1 MFVKEAG
8 EDEEGQRSASRTG
21 VGGVDIQARG
31 AGGAAC
37 AGKRYIDSLIWG
49 IEYTAQYTKK

>member
-1 MFVKEAG
+1 MAG

-37 AGKRYIDSLIWG
+37 AGKRYIDSLIWRV
-49 IEYTAQYTKK
+49 EYIAQYTKK

>member
-37 AGKRYIDSLIWG
+37 AGKRYIGSLIWG
-49 IEYTAQYTKK
+49 VEYTAHYTKK

>member
-37 AGKRYIDSLIWG
+37 AGKRYIGSLIWRV
-49 IEYTAQYTKK
+49 EYIAQYTKK

>member
-8 EDEEGQRSASRTG
+8 EDEEVQRSASRTG

-31 AGGAAC
+31 AGAGALHVPGSVTSALSY
-37 AGKRYIDSLIWG
+37 GG
-49 IEYTAQYTKK
+49 